1 MTGQKRDL
9 ELNAKQKQ
17 ELDIRNAQLMDELD
31 NIKFKQQEQEKDMT
45 ANKLQSEMLS
55 SDNVALKNEKNK
67 LLVELKETRK
77 LQSVFEKKCA
87 E

>member
-1 MTGQKRDL
+1 MNGQKRDL

>member
-1 MTGQKRDL
+1 M
-9 ELNAKQKQ
+9 E
-17 ELDIRNAQLMDELD
+17 ELDA
-31 NIKFKQQEQEKDMT
+31 IKFQQQEQEKDMT
-45 ANKLQSEMLS
+45 ANKLQAEMLA

-77 LQSVFEKKCA
+77 LQSVFEKKCT